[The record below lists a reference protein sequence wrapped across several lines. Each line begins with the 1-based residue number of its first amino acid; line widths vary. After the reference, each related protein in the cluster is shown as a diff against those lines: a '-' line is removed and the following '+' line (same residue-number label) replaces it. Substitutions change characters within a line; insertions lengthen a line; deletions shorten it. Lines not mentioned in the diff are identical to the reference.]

1 MTQVETSTINDTH
14 AVTVQAPDLT
24 DIKSKSH
31 LNWLHVAVTEFV
43 TVK

>member
-14 AVTVQAPDLT
+14 TVTIQAPDLRYIK
-24 DIKSKSH
+24 IKSHVK
-31 LNWLHVAVTEFV
+31 VAVTEFV